1 MAAQPRR
8 IRRISEPV
16 EANAKVATS
25 DPQEVER
32 AKCQVSK
39 MSPPVAN
46 PKPSFLVRLVEK
58 APDVTRSVG
67 VIALGLE
74 WSVTV
79 LVFSC
84 VLG

>member
-1 MAAQPRR
+1 MVSQPRR

-16 EANAKVATS
+16 EANTEVAAS

-32 AKCQVSK
+32 TECQIGE
-39 MSPPVAN
+39 MGPPVTN

-67 VIALGLE
+67 VI
-74 WSVTV
+74 
-79 LVFSC
+79 
-84 VLG
+84 VLGFSSVLG

>member
-1 MAAQPRR
+1 MEVDTEVAA
-8 IRRISEPV
+8 
-16 EANAKVATS
+16 S

-32 AKCQVSK
+32 AKCQVSE
-39 MSPPVAN
+39 MGPPVAN

-67 VIALGLE
+67 VVALGLE